1 MRGSTVRGAAIDIN
15 DFEKRL
21 RGAEP
26 PRDPDKN
33 PLTELARVIQGPEHS
48 QTAHR
53 YDQMFAA
60 EAPPAQRSRP
70 PVEDTRDLFV
80 DNSLAAEMR
89 GGIHE
94 DHAQGRPGLRA
105 VQGAAHSHANVAGA
119 PHEREMTYAGA
130 DFNAN
135 PYSSRPA
142 PQAHP
147 ADDHRDWDDAQSAYL
162 EDDGANPDHEA
173 PPRGH
178 AKRLR
183 PWHAVAAIAVVAA
196 SGLGWG
202 FAQRSGVM
210 GKREIATIAAPD
222 GPAKVPP
229 AAEEGASIDKPD
241 AAVLDRNESAPVKR
255 VVSHQEQAIEPQVQP
270 RSVENG
276 VDRADAD
283 GGAAP
288 LVGQQPKKI
297 KTVSVRADGSVIPNA
312 YVPPAIA
319 KAAGAGTHETAKH
332 VSTTPAS
339 PVKPTATP
347 RLEKTA
353 KPKAAVKV
361 ASAKDD
367 AGAKTPPA
375 HQGEKGGFAVQFG
388 AATTEAEARA
398 LANKVASKYGAQLGG
413 HRPTFKMAKVGDK
426 TVYRV
431 RVGGMSKESAAGVC
445 SNVKASGGNCFTAGN

>member
-1 MRGSTVRGAAIDIN
+1 MDRQSEARRSTSTISRNACVARS
-15 DFEKRL
+15 RPVT
-21 RGAEP
+21 RT
-26 PRDPDKN
+26 KN

-48 QTAHR
+48 RPLIAMTR
-53 YDQMFAA
+53 CSPPRRGRPNGAA
-60 EAPPAQRSRP
+60 RQSKTR
-70 PVEDTRDLFV
+70 RDLFV

-147 ADDHRDWDDAQSAYL
+147 AEDHRDWDDAQSAYL

-297 KTVSVRADGSVIPNA
+297 KTVSVRADGSVIQ
-312 YVPPAIA
+312 
-319 KAAGAGTHETAKH
+319 
-332 VSTTPAS
+332 TPMCRRRS
-339 PVKPTATP
+339 PRP
-347 RLEKTA
+347 R
-353 KPKAAVKV
+353 
-361 ASAKDD
+361 
-367 AGAKTPPA
+367 
-375 HQGEKGGFAVQFG
+375 
-388 AATTEAEARA
+388 
-398 LANKVASKYGAQLGG
+398 
-413 HRPTFKMAKVGDK
+413 
-426 TVYRV
+426 
-431 RVGGMSKESAAGVC
+431 
-445 SNVKASGGNCFTAGN
+445 ASGRMKRRNTCRPRPRAR